1 MVDDRRI
8 IHEITPLM
16 GKDVLYIADRHKKE
30 FTYPIHNHSV
40 YELNFVENAK
50 GVRRIVGDSQ
60 EVIGD
65 YDLCL
70 ITSPDLEHVW
80 EQNECHSDDIREITV
95 QFDFSMSDETLFG
108 RNPYASITRMM
119 QEAKKGLSFPLQAIM
134 KVYGMLDTLS
144 SVKDGFYAVQ
154 QFLTILYEL
163 SRCENARTLASSS
176 YAKVTVED
184 DSRRILK
191 VKNFISKNYM
201 DELRLPELASLAG
214 MSSSAFSR
222 FFKLHTGRN
231 ISEYIIDLRLGYAAR
246 MLVDTAKSISE
257 IGFDCGFN
265 NLSNFNRIFKKK
277 KGCSPSEFRE
287 SYHLYAFVRCPAHH
301 LLYLGNIIITI
312 RNLHTG
318 RGCCDLYKS
327 VFHIVLIDYLY
338 KSMEKKRVFIQQQ
351 STIIYVC
358 HNDASPRPS
367 QRCFLLTPNSQ
378 SSPRHSI

>member
-16 GKDVLYIADRHKKE
+16 GNDVLYIADRHKKE

-163 SRCENARTLASSS
+163 SHCENARTLASSS

-287 SYHLYAFVRCPAHH
+287 SYHKTR
-301 LLYLGNIIITI
+301 II
-312 RNLHTG
+312 
-318 RGCCDLYKS
+318 
-327 VFHIVLIDYLY
+327 V
-338 KSMEKKRVFIQQQ
+338 
-351 STIIYVC
+351 
-358 HNDASPRPS
+358 
-367 QRCFLLTPNSQ
+367 
-378 SSPRHSI
+378 

>member
-108 RNPYASITRMM
+108 KNPYASITRMM

-287 SYHLYAFVRCPAHH
+287 SYHKTR
-301 LLYLGNIIITI
+301 II
-312 RNLHTG
+312 
-318 RGCCDLYKS
+318 
-327 VFHIVLIDYLY
+327 V
-338 KSMEKKRVFIQQQ
+338 
-351 STIIYVC
+351 
-358 HNDASPRPS
+358 
-367 QRCFLLTPNSQ
+367 
-378 SSPRHSI
+378 

>member
-80 EQNECHSDDIREITV
+80 EQNECHSGDIREITV

-176 YAKVTVED
+176 YAKVTVEDD

-277 KGCSPSEFRE
+277 KGCSPSAFRE
-287 SYHLYAFVRCPAHH
+287 SYPKTR
-301 LLYLGNIIITI
+301 II
-312 RNLHTG
+312 
-318 RGCCDLYKS
+318 
-327 VFHIVLIDYLY
+327 V
-338 KSMEKKRVFIQQQ
+338 
-351 STIIYVC
+351 
-358 HNDASPRPS
+358 
-367 QRCFLLTPNSQ
+367 
-378 SSPRHSI
+378 

>member
-134 KVYGMLDTLS
+134 KVYGLLDTLS

-246 MLVDTAKSISE
+246 MLVDTDKSISE

-287 SYHLYAFVRCPAHH
+287 SYHKTR
-301 LLYLGNIIITI
+301 II
-312 RNLHTG
+312 
-318 RGCCDLYKS
+318 
-327 VFHIVLIDYLY
+327 V
-338 KSMEKKRVFIQQQ
+338 
-351 STIIYVC
+351 
-358 HNDASPRPS
+358 
-367 QRCFLLTPNSQ
+367 
-378 SSPRHSI
+378 

>member
-16 GKDVLYIADRHKKE
+16 GNDVLYIADRHKKE

-257 IGFDCGFN
+257 IGFGCGFN

-287 SYHLYAFVRCPAHH
+287 SYHKTR
-301 LLYLGNIIITI
+301 II
-312 RNLHTG
+312 
-318 RGCCDLYKS
+318 
-327 VFHIVLIDYLY
+327 V
-338 KSMEKKRVFIQQQ
+338 
-351 STIIYVC
+351 
-358 HNDASPRPS
+358 
-367 QRCFLLTPNSQ
+367 
-378 SSPRHSI
+378 

>member
-191 VKNFISKNYM
+191 VKNFISKNYK

-287 SYHLYAFVRCPAHH
+287 SYHKTR
-301 LLYLGNIIITI
+301 II
-312 RNLHTG
+312 
-318 RGCCDLYKS
+318 
-327 VFHIVLIDYLY
+327 V
-338 KSMEKKRVFIQQQ
+338 
-351 STIIYVC
+351 
-358 HNDASPRPS
+358 
-367 QRCFLLTPNSQ
+367 
-378 SSPRHSI
+378 

>member
-1 MVDDRRI
+1 MVDNRRI

-176 YAKVTVED
+176 YAKVAVED

-246 MLVDTAKSISE
+246 MLVDTDKSISE

-287 SYHLYAFVRCPAHH
+287 SYHKTR
-301 LLYLGNIIITI
+301 II
-312 RNLHTG
+312 
-318 RGCCDLYKS
+318 
-327 VFHIVLIDYLY
+327 V
-338 KSMEKKRVFIQQQ
+338 
-351 STIIYVC
+351 
-358 HNDASPRPS
+358 
-367 QRCFLLTPNSQ
+367 
-378 SSPRHSI
+378 

>member
-119 QEAKKGLSFPLQAIM
+119 QEAKRGLSFPLQAIM
-134 KVYGMLDTLS
+134 KVYGLLDTLS

-163 SRCENARTLASSS
+163 SRCENARSLASSS

-287 SYHLYAFVRCPAHH
+287 SYHKTR
-301 LLYLGNIIITI
+301 II
-312 RNLHTG
+312 
-318 RGCCDLYKS
+318 
-327 VFHIVLIDYLY
+327 V
-338 KSMEKKRVFIQQQ
+338 
-351 STIIYVC
+351 
-358 HNDASPRPS
+358 
-367 QRCFLLTPNSQ
+367 
-378 SSPRHSI
+378 

>member
-184 DSRRILK
+184 DSRRIQN

-287 SYHLYAFVRCPAHH
+287 SYHKTR
-301 LLYLGNIIITI
+301 II
-312 RNLHTG
+312 
-318 RGCCDLYKS
+318 
-327 VFHIVLIDYLY
+327 V
-338 KSMEKKRVFIQQQ
+338 
-351 STIIYVC
+351 
-358 HNDASPRPS
+358 
-367 QRCFLLTPNSQ
+367 
-378 SSPRHSI
+378 

>member
-191 VKNFISKNYM
+191 VTNFISKNYM

-287 SYHLYAFVRCPAHH
+287 SYHKTR
-301 LLYLGNIIITI
+301 II
-312 RNLHTG
+312 
-318 RGCCDLYKS
+318 
-327 VFHIVLIDYLY
+327 V
-338 KSMEKKRVFIQQQ
+338 
-351 STIIYVC
+351 
-358 HNDASPRPS
+358 
-367 QRCFLLTPNSQ
+367 
-378 SSPRHSI
+378 